1 MNQILTGI
9 NDFMYTYILL
19 ILLVG
24 AGVFFTVFTKGV
36 QVRLLKDGL
45 KSIMEKKTGNE
56 GEKSVSSFQALMIST
71 ASRVGTGNIAGI
83 ATAIAAGGPGAVFW
97 MWVMAVIGSSS
108 AFIESTL
115 AQIYKVEENGQFR
128 GGPSYYMEKALKK
141 RWLGILFSIALI
153 ICFAYGFN
161 GLQSFNMSSALE
173 YYIPN
178 YSTRHSI
185 LQISHRLPVRYTIHR
200 SQTPLL
206 CFFPTFLSPFT
217 KQGDTARIFLA
228 IPPSNLPKYLC

>member
-36 QVRLLKDGL
+36 QIRLLKDGL

-83 ATAIAAGGPGAVFW
+83 ATAIAAGCGVWQWSAVRLLLLR
-97 MWVMAVIGSSS
+97 V
-108 AFIESTL
+108 
-115 AQIYKVEENGQFR
+115 
-128 GGPSYYMEKALKK
+128 
-141 RWLGILFSIALI
+141 RWLRFI
-153 ICFAYGFN
+153 
-161 GLQSFNMSSALE
+161 
-173 YYIPN
+173 
-178 YSTRHSI
+178 R
-185 LQISHRLPVRYTIHR
+185 
-200 SQTPLL
+200 
-206 CFFPTFLSPFT
+206 
-217 KQGDTARIFLA
+217 
-228 IPPSNLPKYLC
+228 